1 MLEKMLEKNY
11 NLGGEQSGHVIFL
24 DHNTTGDGLI
34 TAIQLITV
42 MVESKQSLSRL
53 SSIMQVLPQS
63 LYAAHVTDAKKYDF
77 DKDEEIVAA
86 IADLEKKYAGR
97 GRVLVRA
104 SGTEPFVR
112 VMIEGPDQH
121 EMDQDVYALS
131 KLIEKKLNK

>member
-1 MLEKMLEKNY
+1 M
-11 NLGGEQSGHVIFL
+11 
-24 DHNTTGDGLI
+24 
-34 TAIQLITV
+34 
-42 MVESKQSLSRL
+42 
-53 SSIMQVLPQS
+53 
-63 LYAAHVTDAKKYDF
+63 
-77 DKDEEIVAA
+77 AA